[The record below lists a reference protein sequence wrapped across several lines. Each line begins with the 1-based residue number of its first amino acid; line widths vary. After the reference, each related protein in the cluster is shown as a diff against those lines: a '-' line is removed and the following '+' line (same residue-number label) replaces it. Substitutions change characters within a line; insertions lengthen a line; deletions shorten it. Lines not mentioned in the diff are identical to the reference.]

1 MNTELQK
8 LYDWLTAS
16 KLTLNI
22 KKSNFVIF
30 HSYKKRLDYQQKICI
45 FDSEQNKYVNLE
57 HETNIKYLGILIDK
71 NLTWKHHIDAIST
84 KISKGIGLIAKI
96 HHFVRRNILI
106 NVYQSLIHPYL
117 TYGIAV
123 WGQACKTYLDKIL
136 VLQKR
141 VMRMMYFSDRYDHAI
156 PLFLDLRILPVT
168 FLYCETVF
176 GLMYDINNDNAPLN
190 ILNLFDKS
198 SSIHSHNTYQVH

>member
-1 MNTELQK
+1 M
-8 LYDWLTAS
+8 
-16 KLTLNI
+16 
-22 KKSNFVIF
+22 
-30 HSYKKRLDYQQKICI
+30 
-45 FDSEQNKYVNLE
+45 NLE
-57 HETNIKYLGILIDK
+57 YKTIIKYLGILIDK

-141 VMRMMYFSDRYDHAI
+141 VMRMYFSDRYDHAI
-156 PLFLDLRILPVT
+156 PLFLDLTSYLS
-168 FLYCETVF
+168 L
-176 GLMYDINNDNAPLN
+176 L
-190 ILNLFDKS
+190 
-198 SSIHSHNTYQVH
+198 